1 MRDRRW
7 RRLVDADKGQQR
19 GASDTTGDGLG
30 NWLRT
35 HLVAS
40 FSIISVAIVGVG
52 TGWVTGFFDSIL
64 DSVAPSGVDAACALR
79 ETVKYHWPFENPST
93 TSERFTILIATIDHD
108 DADHTYTRAVA
119 RAFLKQDGID
129 RIDTCRVL
137 RLSGVGRDAEIT
149 TVATARKWLKRRHAD
164 LLIGGELLKKDE
176 AVSLWFV
183 DKDPAHDW
191 RPSTFRLDANLLKE
205 DFSDAAATQLLGVA
219 LSAIRPVTQD
229 NGRYLV
235 DILKPVAERLRH
247 LLQPPTKFAV
257 TQLGELEYALGLALF
272 VIGEQ
277 GGDNSALADATKAF
291 RAALAEST
299 RDRAPLQWAAI
310 QETLGNALRVLGE
323 REEDTANLKESV
335 AAFHTALEEY
345 RRDRV
350 PLLWAGGQMNLGTA
364 LEALGEREND
374 TAHLQAAV
382 TALRAP
388 LAEWTRD
395 RVPLGWAM
403 ALNNLGNALQALGER
418 ESGTTHLKEAIKTLR
433 AALEVRTRDRVPLD
447 WATTQ
452 NNLGNALERL
462 GERESGTAHLT
473 EAVAAYHA
481 ALEGYGRDQVPLLWA
496 AAQNNLGSALSI
508 LAQRERGTAHLQEA
522 VTAFRMALEVRTRD
536 QVPLDWA
543 ATQNNLGVA
552 LSMLGSRGNGVAD
565 LEEAVKTFRAAL
577 EVRTR
582 DRIPSIGQQRK
593 STLAPRFWRS
603 GCWKARRR
611 IWRRRSRPIVRR
623 LRDTIAIRYRST
635 GRRRRTISAW
645 RF

>member
-350 PLLWAGGQMNLGTA
+350 PL
-364 LEALGEREND
+364 
-374 TAHLQAAV
+374 
-382 TALRAP
+382 
-388 LAEWTRD
+388 
-395 RVPLGWAM
+395 GWAM